1 MLREPSGSRP
11 APIAASQ
18 EASSMRA
25 RPTRLPATG
34 RVSIRSSK
42 PRSNPSPP
50 LILRRGRVWQ
60 LQERRRDDGQLHALG
75 EMRCFHGPI
84 PLLADTPRGRLV
96 SRRDQPSR
104 FPLPERLA
112 AACAQPVPVRLR
124 AGAVARLRSAPPRR
138 PVRLDPVP
146 DQHLPARGLAAPHT
160 EHVDA
165 LDLRP
170 RRRRSA
176 RTG

>member
-1 MLREPSGSRP
+1 MSCARTLGGPGWRTRGRGRRATGCTGASMLREPSGSRS

-84 PLLADTPRGRLV
+84 PLLADTPRGRLI

-104 FPLPERLA
+104 FPLPERPA

-124 AGAVARLRSAPPRR
+124 CRRASSVSSVSSPR
-138 PVRLDPVP
+138 PI
-146 DQHLPARGLAAPHT
+146 G
-160 EHVDA
+160 
-165 LDLRP
+165 
-170 RRRRSA
+170 RRS
-176 RTG
+176 